1 MQDRQKRPRRFTP
14 RFLTVVA
21 VSAFL
26 VGGGTALLAV
36 NTLMSFRTSQERSQP
51 TISQPRQSP
60 VSQQPSP
67 TSEAT
72 SQPTISQPTPTP
84 VSQQPSTE
92 GTTQVYWLNA
102 TGDKIELLP
111 APISIAKSAEPKQI
125 LDAAFEQLL
134 AGPPDSQHST
144 TIPQGTK
151 LLGLKVA
158 ADGVRI
164 NLSQEFINGG
174 GSSSMSARLG
184 QVLYTATSLDPTQK
198 VWLDVEG
205 KPLEVLGGEG
215 LMLEQPLTREYFEQN
230 FQL

>member
-36 NTLMSFRTSQERSQP
+36 NTLMSLRTSQERSQP
-51 TISQPRQSP
+51 TISQPDRTSVP
-60 VSQQPSP
+60 QQPSDSTNTP
-67 TSEAT
+67 SPAVTN
-72 SQPTISQPTPTP
+72 QPNQTP
-84 VSQQPSTE
+84 VSQQPDATT
-92 GTTQVYWLNA
+92 TTQVYWLNA

-111 APISIAKSAEPKQI
+111 APISIAKSAEPKQA

-134 AGPPDSQHST
+134 AGPPDTEHST

-151 LLGLKVA
+151 LLSLKVNS
-158 ADGVRI
+158 DGVRV
-164 NLSQEFINGG
+164 NLSQEFMTGG
-174 GSSSMSARLG
+174 GSSSMTARLA
-184 QVLYTATSLDPTQK
+184 QVLYTATSLDPSQK

-205 KPLEVLGGEG
+205 QPLEVLGGEG
-215 LMLEQPLTREYFEQN
+215 LMVEQPITRQYFEEN
-230 FQL
+230 FEL